1 MNLPAS
7 AKHSLALSTA
17 AIGVIAAILSSL
29 TEALYTPLTK
39 LISAD
44 AGVMMSVAFLF
55 LGSASGTLII
65 LLFGRKSKAVFDPK
79 RHLRKK
85 MQGYSLE
92 SFCLPWRHSPPK
104 S

>member
-17 AIGVIAAILSSL
+17 AIGVIAAILASL
-29 TEALYTPLTK
+29 AEALYTPLTK

-44 AGVMMSVAFLF
+44 AGLMMSVAFIF
-55 LGSASGTLII
+55 FGSAFGMSIV
-65 LLFGRKSKAVFDPK
+65 LLFGRKSKAIFDPK

-85 MQGYSLE
+85 KMQEYSSE
-92 SFCLPWRHSPPK
+92 SF
-104 S
+104 